1 MKKFYRKNSKL
12 CCGLIQGIGD
22 YINVD
27 ANLLRIIIL
36 MIIIGIP
43 HAFFVICA
51 LYYFFS
57 ICTPEE

>member
-1 MKKFYRKNSKL
+1 MKKFYRKNSNL
-12 CCGLIQGIGD
+12 CCGLIEGIGD

-36 MIIIGIP
+36 MIILSIP
-43 HAFFVICA
+43 HVFFIFFV
-51 LYYFFS
+51 LYYFLS

>member
-12 CCGLIQGIGD
+12 CCGLIEGIAD

-36 MIIIGIP
+36 LIIIGIP

-51 LYYFFS
+51 LYYFLS
-57 ICTPEE
+57 ICTP

>member
-1 MKKFYRKNSKL
+1 MKKFYKKNSNL
-12 CCGLIQGIGD
+12 CCGLIEEIGD

-43 HAFFVICA
+43 HAFFVICT
-51 LYYFFS
+51 LYYFLS
-57 ICTPEE
+57 IYTPEE